1 MVATV
6 VIVAA
11 LFALVLAVF
20 VVAAFRY
27 IDRQAERAHERQLA
41 REERDYE
48 TIMEYAEND
57 ALSARQSPDAS
68 EGESGNDA
76 DRDRESESS

>member
-6 VIVAA
+6 VVVAA

-20 VVAAFRY
+20 IVAAFRY

-41 REERDYE
+41 RERRDYE
-48 TIMEYAEND
+48 TLMEYAEDDSVTSSETD
-57 ALSARQSPDAS
+57 ADAS
-68 EGESGNDA
+68 ASGAGSDT
-76 DRDRESESS
+76 DREPGRE

>member
-6 VIVAA
+6 VVVAA

-20 VVAAFRY
+20 IVAAFRY

-48 TIMEYAEND
+48 TIMEYAEED
-57 ALSARQSPDAS
+57 SMRARESSVDD
-68 EGESGNDA
+68 GTGRESG
-76 DRDRESESS
+76 REPDRE